1 MEPSELLK
9 GRTRETKIRR
19 DRAGR
24 WYDAGQRLDHP
35 NLCRSF
41 DGWIDRAE
49 DGRLCLTND
58 INWAY
63 VEVEG
68 PPYFVRAVEVS
79 GGEVLLALSG
89 DRREPLDGAT
99 LRQGPD
105 GALYCDVRG
114 GRCAA
119 RFDNHAAAQL
129 AELAGEDEAG
139 AYLDLPSG
147 RVRPPV
153 VDDPLEP
160 ARAGASASGPRA

>member
-1 MEPSELLK
+1 MDPSAILE

-19 DRAGR
+19 DKAGR
-24 WYDAGQRLDHP
+24 WYDGGVLLEHP

-63 VEVEG
+63 VDVEG
-68 PPYFVRAVEVS
+68 PPYFVRGLEVAD
-79 GGEVLLALSG
+79 GEITLLLSG

-105 GALYCDVRG
+105 GALYCDVRA

-119 RFDNHAAAQL
+119 LFENHAAVQL
-129 AELAGEDEAG
+129 AELLFEDAEG
-139 AYLDLPSG
+139 TYVELPTG

-153 VDDPLEP
+153 VDDPLAP
-160 ARAGASASGPRA
+160 ARPAR

>member
-1 MEPSELLK
+1 MDPNALLQ

-24 WYDAGQRLDHP
+24 WFNEGEPLEHP

-49 DGRLCLTND
+49 DGRFCLTND

-63 VEVEG
+63 VDIEG
-68 PPYFVRAVEVS
+68 PPYFVRGVAIVPGGVE
-79 GGEVLLALSG
+79 LLLSG
-89 DRREPLDGAT
+89 DRRELLDGAT

-105 GALYCDVRG
+105 GALYCDVRE

-119 RFDNHAAAQL
+119 LFDNHAAVQL
-129 AELAGEDEAG
+129 EALVGEDAEG
-139 AYLDLPSG
+139 AYLELPSG

-153 VDDPLEP
+153 VADPL
-160 ARAGASASGPRA
+160 AG